1 MFGYQ
6 SFLEVFHSLKA
17 HKMRTTFTGFG
28 VMWAMFILV
37 LLQGAG
43 SGFYNGMVKKFQSY
57 SSEVM
62 SIYGG
67 HGSTGTIHLT
77 ERLTDDLAVHLNVFE
92 HIMPLFATDC
102 SVIYGQAA
110 HKSNILGVRVGYEKM
125 KHLELVEGR
134 FFTERDGIQKL
145 PVCVLGF
152 KMKTKMFGSQSATRT
167 FVTIDGTT
175 FSVIGVLEAT
185 AGQDDHRVIIPS
197 SLFKALFPRNGESID
212 CMMSTLA
219 PKQNPIK
226 VEKKIRAYLAR
237 RLNFEAEDKQA
248 LYIRHLSKEAR
259 PFQILFVVMQG
270 FIWFL
275 GLCFLVSGVV
285 GIGNMMRVVVKERT
299 QELAI
304 RKVMGAQSSDIMG
317 LILLEAIIINFI
329 SGVLGLGIGISMLQ
343 WMNTYLLPIIE
354 KHGIAHFEFHFSMV
368 VSALI
373 VLILSGCLAGI
384 IPAKRALYIK
394 PIDALN
400 NE

>member
-1 MFGYQ
+1 M
-6 SFLEVFHSLKA
+6 
-17 HKMRTTFTGFG
+17 
-28 VMWAMFILV
+28 
-37 LLQGAG
+37 
-43 SGFYNGMVKKFQSY
+43 
-57 SSEVM
+57 
-62 SIYGG
+62 
-67 HGSTGTIHLT
+67 
-77 ERLTDDLAVHLNVFE
+77 
-92 HIMPLFATDC
+92 
-102 SVIYGQAA
+102 
-110 HKSNILGVRVGYEKM
+110 
-125 KHLELVEGR
+125 
-134 FFTERDGIQKL
+134 
-145 PVCVLGF
+145 
-152 KMKTKMFGSQSATRT
+152 
-167 FVTIDGTT
+167 
-175 FSVIGVLEAT
+175 
-185 AGQDDHRVIIPS
+185 
-197 SLFKALFPRNGESID
+197 
-212 CMMSTLA
+212 
-219 PKQNPIK
+219 
-226 VEKKIRAYLAR
+226 AR
-237 RLNFEAEDKQA
+237 RLNFEAQDKQA

-304 RKVMGAQSSDIMG
+304 RKVMGAQSSDIMD
-317 LILLEAIIINFI
+317 LILLESIIINFI

>member
-1 MFGYQ
+1 MFGFQ
-6 SFLEVFHSLKA
+6 GFLEIFYSLKA

-28 VMWAMFILV
+28 VIWAMFILV

-43 SGFYNGMVKKFQSY
+43 SGFYHGMVKKFQSY
-57 SSEVM
+57 SSQVM

-67 HGSTGTIHLT
+67 HGSTGTIHLS
-77 ERLTDDLAVHLNVFE
+77 EQLTDELAVHLNVFE
-92 HIMPLFATDC
+92 HIMPLYATHC
-102 SVIYGQAA
+102 SVIYGQTAY
-110 HKSNILGVRVGYEKM
+110 KSKILGVRVGYEKM

-152 KMKTKMFGSQSATRT
+152 KMKTKIFGNQSAAGT
-167 FVTIDGTT
+167 FVTIDDTT

-185 AGQDDHRVIIPS
+185 AGQDDHRIIIPS
-197 SLFKALFPRNGESID
+197 SLFKVLFPRNSESID
-212 CMMSTLA
+212 CMISTLA
-219 PKQNPIK
+219 QKKKSIK
-226 VEKKIRAYLAR
+226 IEKKIRAYLAR

-285 GIGNMMRVVVKERT
+285 GISNMMRVVVKERT

-317 LILLEAIIINFI
+317 LILLESIVINFI
-329 SGVLGLGIGISMLQ
+329 SGVLGLGIGIAMLQ

-354 KHGIAHFEFHFSMV
+354 KYGIAHFEFHFSMV
-368 VSALI
+368 VSALV